1 MLTYLLTNLLLSEG
15 RGVAEGG
22 DFVESMW
29 FFGAKNPPIK
39 TSVAEPPGATPFWQL
54 EPPLAA
60 IFFLIMYAKIYN
72 FDFLNLLKCF
82 IKSCS

>member
-1 MLTYLLTNLLLSEG
+1 MYVDEFAVMVLVPSAAFAVED
-15 RGVAEGG
+15 

-29 FFGAKNPPIK
+29 FFEKKNHQNQCCR
-39 TSVAEPPGATPFWQL
+39 ATPFWQL

-72 FDFLNLLKCF
+72 FDF
-82 IKSCS
+82 